1 MQPSPTGRRHEQP
14 PSVALERWTRAQ
26 NADSERAAA
35 PSWALVM
42 ERSVAQLWPA
52 GLKEPDEPVLGVR
65 LLLRRTPE
73 HGPPG
78 TLRLQRP
85 PLGLRCV
92 DRFERRLEP
101 LEVIGLVKPLVVGAD
116 GLIERYGERKGGS
129 DQC

>member
-52 GLKEPDEPVLGVR
+52 GLKEPDELILSVR
-65 LLLRRTPE
+65 A
-73 HGPPG
+73 G
-78 TLRLQRP
+78 
-85 PLGLRCV
+85 RCSH
-92 DRFERRLEP
+92 EQ
-101 LEVIGLVKPLVVGAD
+101 VGGFAIVW
-116 GLIERYGERKGGS
+116 G
-129 DQC
+129 Q